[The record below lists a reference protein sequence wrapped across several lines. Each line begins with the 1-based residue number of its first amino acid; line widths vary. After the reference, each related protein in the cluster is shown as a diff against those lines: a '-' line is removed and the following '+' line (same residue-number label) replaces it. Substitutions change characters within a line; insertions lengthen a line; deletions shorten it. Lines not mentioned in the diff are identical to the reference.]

1 MTFVRFK
8 HDSKLNDWIMETP
21 KKVPVPQFK
30 VVNSFT
36 LEGNKILLM
45 MSQAAVILDSDFGE
59 VVRIKFEH

>member
-1 MTFVRFK
+1 
-8 HDSKLNDWIMETP
+8 METP